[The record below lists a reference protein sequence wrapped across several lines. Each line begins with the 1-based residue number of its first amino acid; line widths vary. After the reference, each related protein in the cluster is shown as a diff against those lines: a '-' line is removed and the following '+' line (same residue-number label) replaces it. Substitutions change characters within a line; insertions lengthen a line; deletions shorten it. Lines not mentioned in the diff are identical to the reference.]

1 MNAPKVT
8 DVMTHLVVTLR
19 PKDTLKHAAQRLLSN
34 RISGAPVADGG
45 RLVGVVS
52 EADLLQAYAP
62 RARGRSPFV
71 ATAPLM
77 FLLRGERPRDVH
89 DVTVDEVMTPDVV
102 SVSPETSVWE
112 AASLIDRFGVRRL
125 PVVDEERFVVGVVTR
140 SDLVRVMARTNEGI
154 APAV

>member
-1 MNAPKVT
+1 MNAPNVT

-19 PKDTLKHAAQRLLSN
+19 RKDTLKHAAQRLLSN
-34 RISGAPVADGG
+34 RISGAPVAEDG
-45 RLVGVVS
+45 RLVGIVS

-62 RARGRSPFV
+62 RARRPPFV
-71 ATAPLM
+71 APAPLT
-77 FLLRGERPRDVH
+77 FLLHGERPREVD
-89 DVTVDEVMTPDVV
+89 DVTVDEVMTHDVV

-140 SDLVRVMARTNEGI
+140 SDLVRVMARTNEDI